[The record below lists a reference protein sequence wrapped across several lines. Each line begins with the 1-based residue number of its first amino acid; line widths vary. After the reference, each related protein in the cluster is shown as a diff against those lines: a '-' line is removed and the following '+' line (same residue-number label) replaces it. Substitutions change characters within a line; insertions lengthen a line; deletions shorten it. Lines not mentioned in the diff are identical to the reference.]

1 MREFIARE
9 GHSEAMGEG
18 EGEEMRTPRAP
29 REGTSASVETLD
41 ITPEAAQ
48 ADDVL
53 DAIDMVLAAKGGGL
67 RLSTVQGGRW
77 GAVLKQGGG
86 PFQTS

>member
-67 RLSTVQGGRW
+67 RPELGRQAA
-77 GAVLKQGGG
+77 G
-86 PFQTS
+86 